1 MSTHGDSTGTAKF
14 PIKTTGEGSGNG
26 GLVGVVLA
34 DDTHQDEDGCDK
46 GTEEEGTVAGLEVGV
61 GFGGEETKSVVVLV
75 DGLAEV
81 ATLLLVPPVTV
92 RVAEGALDCWR
103 VDVSTVLHS
112 HYQSVFRIGV
122 GKNSEHTMPM
132 SSTAT
137 SPTKFSLL
145 ALFSEAKRNC
155 VMVVRGAT
163 VRTALES
170 GRAAASLR
178 ESIWKV
184 VNERSR
190 VKSRASVRCDVWLQQ
205 PLITIPSAIG
215 MGARSSACVLADEC
229 G

>member
-1 MSTHGDSTGTAKF
+1 MSTHGNSTGTAEF
-14 PIKTTGEGSGNG
+14 PIKTTGEGSGNC
-26 GLVGVVLA
+26 GLVGVVLT
-34 DDTHQDEDGCDK
+34 DNTHEDEDGCDK

-61 GFGGEETKSVVVLV
+61 GLGGEETKSIVVLV

-81 ATLLLVPPVTV
+81 ATLLLVPPVVV

-103 VDVSTVLHS
+103 VDVSTVLYGHC
-112 HYQSVFRIGV
+112 QSMSRIDV
-122 GKNSEHTMPM
+122 GEDSKHTMPM

-145 ALFSEAKRNC
+145 ALFSDAKRNC

-184 VNERSR
+184 VN
-190 VKSRASVRCDVWLQQ
+190 D
-205 PLITIPSAIG
+205 
-215 MGARSSACVLADEC
+215 
-229 G
+229 